1 MYKTV
6 FKGTVR
12 KTNNWDDTE
21 KDQNFWAKMPQRIL
35 TLTKSIK
42 HLIHVH
48 QLARIGP
55 EQAHDTQKADSA
67 GWDVVCSNS

>member
-35 TLTKSIK
+35 TLTKAIK
-42 HLIHVH
+42 HLTSILVP
-48 QLARIGP
+48 LYTA
-55 EQAHDTQKADSA
+55 ES
-67 GWDVVCSNS
+67 